1 VSNKPLLIALWYFL
15 TLILRLL
22 RASHRHIPGTNGI
35 VCAFYGGE
43 VQFLIHGSRTFFCPE
58 TLSSASLKE
67 KVTALE
73 EFWDSEAP
81 RFAEAD
87 ATGWASWTVNRTS
100 SKQQPQA
107 SEKHDPVTSDDP
119 YATWVGEE
127 SSRETSGRL
136 STRSWNESQ
145 EDPYSTVQ
153 FFDLQDYLMEVTT
166 DRGKEC
172 LRLAFLAFL
181 GVPIPG
187 IDNHLCPSSSFTSYR
202 PPSERVVDLQLWS
215 LSTNAGWPSNPS
227 SLFPPPNVSRTITW
241 ESIVGVTV
249 GSEHRVASGFGPV
262 RHWGY
267 GTRGWFDGIGRT
279 CEQRVW
285 EGESYGSSVG
295 IIRRLFEQ
303 LRTTM
308 ADEATK
314 VEWDSM
320 AVAWEASISTKR

>member
-1 VSNKPLLIALWYFL
+1 M
-15 TLILRLL
+15 
-22 RASHRHIPGTNGI
+22 
-35 VCAFYGGE
+35 
-43 VQFLIHGSRTFFCPE
+43 
-58 TLSSASLKE
+58 LSANLKE
-67 KVTALE
+67 KVAELE

-81 RFAEAD
+81 RFAEAN

-100 SKQQPQA
+100 SKQPRQT
-107 SEKHDPVTSDDP
+107 SEKHGPVTNDDP
-119 YATWVGEE
+119 YATWVREE

-136 STRSWNESQ
+136 STHSWNESN
-145 EDPYSTVQ
+145 EDPYSTVM
-153 FFDLQDYLMEVTT
+153 FVDLRDYLMEVTT

-187 IDNHLCPSSSFTSYR
+187 LDNPLCSSSPSTSYR
-202 PPSERVVDLQLWS
+202 PPPDERVVDLQLWS

-227 SLFPPPNVSRTITW
+227 SLFPPSDVPRAITF
-241 ESIVGVTV
+241 ESTAGITV
-249 GSEHRVASGFGPV
+249 GTEHRVVSGFGPV
-262 RHWGY
+262 HHWGY
-267 GTRGWFDGIGRT
+267 GTRGWLDGIGRT

-295 IIRRLFEQ
+295 VIKSTFEQ
-303 LRTTM
+303 LRTTI
-308 ADEATK
+308 ADKATK